1 MFWIQIGLAF
11 FAGIVISMFMS
22 TFISFG
28 YTVIMIKNSHLDA
41 LEMLKNTGESINTL
55 LGFKNTATRL
65 AEVPSDIT
73 RKEREM
79 FDQSYI
85 IMKDSTILRLKNS
98 VPNKFKS
105 LADYNDWEEAM
116 NFLKQERKK

>member
-1 MFWIQIGLAF
+1 
-11 FAGIVISMFMS
+11 
-22 TFISFG
+22 
-28 YTVIMIKNSHLDA
+28 

>member
-11 FAGIVISMFMS
+11 FAGIVVSMFMS

-55 LGFKNTATRL
+55 MGFKSTATRL
-65 AEVPSDIT
+65 VEIPNETV
-73 RKEREM
+73 RKEREI
-79 FDQSYI
+79 FDQSYN
-85 IMKDSTILRLKNS
+85 IMKDSTVLRLKNS